1 MKESDKGT
9 TAGAVQ
15 VSGFRGANYW
25 ARQVGRA
32 ELPILRSTVMAIA
45 RVFSQTGTSSAA
57 MAEAVAKDPFMSA
70 RILRMANSA
79 FYNPGLKKVI
89 AIPRAVVVV
98 GFDAVRQ
105 ACLFARFVEETYS
118 DQRLYEIVRC
128 ALRAYRQALMA
139 QWIGETLRDGS
150 PEELYAAG
158 LLLDIGLLSLLC
170 VVPLETVLAFREK
183 RSRCAATEQPA
194 MEKEVFGFETRRL
207 TVRLAEEWTLG
218 DLVKKAALHREE
230 TDARI
235 QCVRAASA
243 LSLAFEQGRESEAW
257 TAALEAAVDRLK
269 VPEATVLRLLEA
281 AERKAREFSQELP
294 MTEEALLTAKE
305 PTAAAKEKDVMATRL
320 VEIREQEPPMLREDL
335 WGPADAERQLELL
348 DDLLAYLVDEAR
360 GHSQGVLDRA
370 ARGLLEG
377 AGLDRL
383 GYFRLTPDE
392 RFLELKNLYGPL
404 DARFQGLLVPVEPYP
419 NLLAHVLRGPAWL
432 WVHEKSPPSIKGLIT
447 PEVLQFFP
455 ARELFVGRVGWA
467 HQPAGVF
474 AGDRLPGNRP
484 LDERAFLAFRR
495 FCHLATLGLALL
507 RRTAP

>member
-9 TAGAVQ
+9 MAGAVE

-32 ELPILRSTVMAIA
+32 ELPVLRPTVMAIA
-45 RVFSQTGTSSAA
+45 RVFSQTGASSAA
-57 MAEAVAKDPFMSA
+57 LAEAVARDPFMSA

-79 FYNPGLKKVI
+79 FYNPGLKKVL

-105 ACLFARFVEETYS
+105 VCVFARFVEETCS
-118 DQRLYEIVRC
+118 EERLQLILRC
-128 ALRAYRQALMA
+128 TLRAYRQALLA

-170 VVPLETVLAFREK
+170 VVPSEVVAAFREK
-183 RSRCAATEQPA
+183 RSRCGATEQA
-194 MEKEVFGFETRRL
+194 AVEKEVFGFETRRL

-218 DLVKKAALHREE
+218 DLVKRAALDREE
-230 TDARI
+230 TDNRI

-243 LSLAFEQGRESEAW
+243 LTLAFEQGRESEAW
-257 TAALEAAVDRLK
+257 AVALETAVDRLK
-269 VPEATVLRLLEA
+269 VPEASVLRLLDA
-281 AERKAREFSQELP
+281 AERKVREFSQELP
-294 MTEEALLTAKE
+294 PTEDTLLTAKE
-305 PTAAAKEKDVMATRL
+305 PAVAANEKNVTATRP
-320 VEIREQEPPMLREDL
+320 VEIREQEPLMLREAF
-335 WGPADAERQLELL
+335 WEPADAERQLELL

-377 AGLDRL
+377 AGLDRVA
-383 GYFRLTPDE
+383 YFRLTPDG
-392 RFLELKNLYGPL
+392 RFLEVKNRYGPL
-404 DARFQGLLVPVEPYP
+404 EARFQGLLVPVDPYP
-419 NLLAHVLRGPAWL
+419 NILVHVLRGPAWL
-432 WVHEKSPPSIKGLIT
+432 WVHEKSPSSIKGLIT

-467 HQPAGVF
+467 NQPAGVF
-474 AGDRLPGNRP
+474 AGDRLPGNQP

-495 FCHLATLGLALL
+495 FCQLATLGLALL